1 MDKINFIFRQ
11 LLDSRT
17 NVGISFDEAGNQAL
31 HSGQVYWEYLNQ
43 LKEEID
49 NYLKL
54 YNFSCRIIIIDKF
67 IQIEIYSGHIEGIP
81 SLTLKFGVTSE
92 FNTAT
97 REQFINCGFYSYL
110 KTMLTPL
117 VLPNMV
123 HPICV
128 IENLEKQIQLYQ
140 VNSKLC
146 ESKSQNIWRQKIL
159 K

>member
-43 LKEEID
+43 LKEAIE
-49 NYLKL
+49 NYLKP

-67 IQIEIYSGHIEGIP
+67 IQIEIYSGPIEGIP
-81 SLTLKFGVTSE
+81 FLTLKFGVTSE
-92 FNTAT
+92 FNNSTK
-97 REQFINCGFYSYL
+97 EQFINCGFYSYL
-110 KTMLTPL
+110 KTILNL

-140 VNSKLC
+140 VNNSNLN
-146 ESKSQNIWRQKIL
+146 ESKTQKIWRQKIL
-159 K
+159 